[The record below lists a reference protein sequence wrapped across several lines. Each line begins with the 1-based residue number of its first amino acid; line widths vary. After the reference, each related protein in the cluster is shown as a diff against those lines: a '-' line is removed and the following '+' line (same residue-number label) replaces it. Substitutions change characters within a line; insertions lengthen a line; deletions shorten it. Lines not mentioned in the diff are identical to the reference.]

1 MMLKYY
7 DLKRVNASFGEDLKA
22 AVSRVTQSGWYLKG
36 REVEQFESEFAAY
49 TGVNYCVG
57 VANGLDALSA
67 VLTAWKLMYGWND
80 GDEVILPDNT
90 FIATALAVSRT
101 GLKPVLC
108 EPHMDVPTIDETQIE
123 RLITPL
129 TRAIIPVHLYGLMC
143 NMDAI
148 NKMARKHKLK
158 VLEDACQAH
167 GAIYNSST
175 SLQLSTLFGKRAGN
189 NADAAAF
196 SFYPAKNLGC
206 MGDGGAVT
214 TNNRELATLVRS
226 ITNYGQTEK
235 YVHDYMGFNS
245 RLDELQ
251 AAILSV
257 KLQRLDKDNTRRME
271 LAHYYST
278 HICHP
283 AVELLPDITDNSHVY
298 HVYAI
303 KCKNR
308 NYLRQLLY
316 ENGIETL
323 IHYPIPIHRQKS
335 YVDYASLHLPISD
348 HWADDELSLPL
359 SPQMTDE
366 EARMVVDCI
375 NQNIF

>member
-1 MMLKYY
+1 MIKYY
-7 DLKRVNASFGEDLKA
+7 DLKRVNASFGEDLRTA
-22 AVSRVTQSGWYLKG
+22 MSRVATSGWYLKG
-36 REVEQFESEFAAY
+36 REVEQFEKEFAAY
-49 TGVNYCVG
+49 IGVTYCIGVG
-57 VANGLDALSA
+57 NGLDALTA
-67 VLTAWKLMYGWND
+67 VLTAWKMMYGWND
-80 GDEVILPDNT
+80 GDEVIVPDNT
-90 FIATALAVSRT
+90 FIATALAVSKA

-108 EPHMDVPTIDETQIE
+108 EPHLELPTIDETQVE

-129 TRAIIPVHLYGLMC
+129 TRVIIPVHLYGLMC
-143 NMDAI
+143 NMDVI
-148 NKMARKHKLK
+148 NKIARKHKLM

-167 GAIYNSST
+167 GAIYNSNT
-175 SLQLSTLFGKRAGN
+175 GLQLSTLFGKRAGN
-189 NADAAAF
+189 NGDAAAF

-214 TNNRELATLVRS
+214 TNDKELATLVRS
-226 ITNYGQTEK
+226 LTNYGQTEK

-251 AAILSV
+251 AAVLSV
-257 KLQRLDKDNTRRME
+257 KLQRLDKDNTRRIE

-308 NYLRQLLY
+308 NYLRQLLR

-323 IHYPIPIHRQKS
+323 IHYPIPIHRQQS
-335 YVDYASLHLPISD
+335 YADYVTQHLPISD

-366 EARMVVDCI
+366 EIQKVVDCI

>member
-1 MMLKYY
+1 
-7 DLKRVNASFGEDLKA
+7 
-22 AVSRVTQSGWYLKG
+22 
-36 REVEQFESEFAAY
+36 
-49 TGVNYCVG
+49 
-57 VANGLDALSA
+57 
-67 VLTAWKLMYGWND
+67 
-80 GDEVILPDNT
+80 
-90 FIATALAVSRT
+90 
-101 GLKPVLC
+101 
-108 EPHMDVPTIDETQIE
+108 
-123 RLITPL
+123 
-129 TRAIIPVHLYGLMC
+129 
-143 NMDAI
+143 
-148 NKMARKHKLK
+148 
-158 VLEDACQAH
+158 
-167 GAIYNSST
+167 
-175 SLQLSTLFGKRAGN
+175 
-189 NADAAAF
+189 
-196 SFYPAKNLGC
+196 

-214 TNNRELATLVRS
+214 TNDKELATLVRS

-235 YVHDYMGFNS
+235 YRHDYLGFNS

-251 AAILSV
+251 AAVLSV
-257 KLQRLDKDNTRRME
+257 KLQRLDKDNTRRIE

-308 NYLRQLLY
+308 NYLRQLLL

-323 IHYPIPIHRQKS
+323 IHYPIPIHRQQS
-335 YVDYASLHLPISD
+335 YADYASLHLPIAD

-366 EARMVVDCI
+366 EIRKVVDCI

>member
-1 MMLKYY
+1 MIKYY
-7 DLKRVNASFGEDLKA
+7 DLKRVNASFGEDLRTA
-22 AVSRVTQSGWYLKG
+22 MSRVATSGWYLKG
-36 REVEQFESEFAAY
+36 REVEQFEKEFAAY
-49 TGVNYCVG
+49 IGVTYCIGVG
-57 VANGLDALSA
+57 NGLDALTA
-67 VLTAWKLMYGWND
+67 VLTAWKMMYGWND
-80 GDEVILPDNT
+80 GDEVIVPDNT
-90 FIATALAVSRT
+90 FIATALAVSKA

-108 EPHMDVPTIDETQIE
+108 EPHLEIPTIDETQVE

-129 TRAIIPVHLYGLMC
+129 TRVIIPVHLYGLMC
-143 NMDAI
+143 NMDVI
-148 NKMARKHKLK
+148 NKIARKHKLM

-167 GAIYNSST
+167 GAIYNSNT
-175 SLQLSTLFGKRAGN
+175 GLQLSTLFGKRAGN
-189 NADAAAF
+189 NGDAAAF

-214 TNNRELATLVRS
+214 TNDKELATLVRS
-226 ITNYGQTEK
+226 LTNYGQTEK

-251 AAILSV
+251 AAVLSV
-257 KLQRLDKDNTRRME
+257 KLQRLDKDNTRRIE

-308 NYLRQLLY
+308 NYLRQLLR

-323 IHYPIPIHRQKS
+323 IHYPIPIHRQQS
-335 YVDYASLHLPISD
+335 YADYAIQHLPISD

-366 EARMVVDCI
+366 EIRKVVDCI

>member
-1 MMLKYY
+1 MIKYY
-7 DLKRVNASFGEDLKA
+7 DLKRVNASFGEDLRTA
-22 AVSRVTQSGWYLKG
+22 MSRVATSGWYLKG
-36 REVEQFESEFAAY
+36 REVEQFEKEFAAY
-49 TGVNYCVG
+49 IGVTYCVG
-57 VANGLDALSA
+57 VGNGLDALTA
-67 VLTAWKLMYGWND
+67 VLTAWKMMYGWND
-80 GDEVILPDNT
+80 GDEVIVPDNT
-90 FIATALAVSRT
+90 FIATALAVSKA

-108 EPHMDVPTIDETQIE
+108 EPHLEIPTIDETQVE

-129 TRAIIPVHLYGLMC
+129 TRVIIPVHLYGLMC
-143 NMDAI
+143 NMDVI
-148 NKMARKHKLK
+148 NKIARKHKLK
-158 VLEDACQAH
+158 VLEDSCQAH
-167 GAIYNSST
+167 GAIYNSNAG
-175 SLQLSTLFGKRAGN
+175 LQLSTLFGKRAGN
-189 NADAAAF
+189 NGDAAAF

-214 TNNRELATLVRS
+214 TDDKELATLVRS
-226 ITNYGQTEK
+226 LTNYGQTEK

-251 AAILSV
+251 AAVLSV
-257 KLQRLDKDNTRRME
+257 KLQRLDKDNTRRIE

-308 NYLRQLLY
+308 NYLRQLLR

-323 IHYPIPIHRQKS
+323 IHYPIPIHRQQS
-335 YVDYASLHLPISD
+335 YADYSSLHLPISD

-366 EARMVVDCI
+366 EIQKVVDCI

>member
-1 MMLKYY
+1 MIKYY
-7 DLKRVNASFGEDLKA
+7 DLKRVNASFGEDLRTA
-22 AVSRVTQSGWYLKG
+22 MSRVATSGWYLKG
-36 REVEQFESEFAAY
+36 REVEQFEKEFAAY
-49 TGVNYCVG
+49 IGVTYCVG
-57 VANGLDALSA
+57 VGNGLDALTA
-67 VLTAWKLMYGWND
+67 VLTAWKMMYRWND
-80 GDEVILPDNT
+80 GDEVIVPDNT
-90 FIATALAVSRT
+90 FIATALAVSKA

-108 EPHMDVPTIDETQIE
+108 EPHLEIPTIDETQVE

-129 TRAIIPVHLYGLMC
+129 TRVIIPVHLYGLMC
-143 NMDAI
+143 NMDVI
-148 NKMARKHKLK
+148 NKIARKHKLK

-167 GAIYNSST
+167 GAIYNSNAG
-175 SLQLSTLFGKRAGN
+175 LQLSTLFGKRAGN
-189 NADAAAF
+189 NGDAAAF

-214 TNNRELATLVRS
+214 TDDKELATLVRS
-226 ITNYGQTEK
+226 LTNYGQTEK

-251 AAILSV
+251 AAVLSV
-257 KLQRLDKDNTRRME
+257 KLQRLDKDNTRRIE

-308 NYLRQLLY
+308 NYLRQLLR

-323 IHYPIPIHRQKS
+323 IHYPIPIHRQQS
-335 YVDYASLHLPISD
+335 YADYSSLHLPISD
-348 HWADDELSLPL
+348 HWADAELSLPL

-366 EARMVVDCI
+366 EIQKVVDCI

>member
-1 MMLKYY
+1 MVSYY
-7 DLKRVNASFGEDLKA
+7 DLKRVNASYGDDLRN

-36 REVEQFESEFAAY
+36 REVELFEKEFAAY
-49 TGVNYCVG
+49 TGVTYCIGVG
-57 VANGLDALSA
+57 NGLDALTA
-67 VLTAWKLMYGWND
+67 VLTAWKLMYGWKD

-108 EPHMDVPTIDETQIE
+108 EPHLEVPTMDETQLE

-148 NKMARKHKLK
+148 NKIAHKHKLK

-167 GAIYNSST
+167 GAIYNSNSG
-175 SLQLSTLFGKRAGN
+175 LQLSTLFGKRAGN
-189 NADAAAF
+189 NGDAAAF

-206 MGDGGAVT
+206 LGDGGAVT
-214 TNNRELATLVRS
+214 TNNKELATLVRS

-251 AAILSV
+251 AAVLSV
-257 KLQRLDKDNTRRME
+257 KLQRLDRDNTRRIE
-271 LAHYYST
+271 IAHYYST

-283 AVELLPDITDNSHVY
+283 AVELLPDTTDNSHVY

-308 NYLRQLLY
+308 NYLRQLLQ

-323 IHYPIPIHRQKS
+323 IHYPIPIHKQQS
-335 YVDYASLHLPISD
+335 YSAYAHLRLPISD

-366 EARMVVDCI
+366 EIQKVVDCI

>member
-1 MMLKYY
+1 MIKYY
-7 DLKRVNASFGEDLKA
+7 DLKRVNASFGEDLRNS
-22 AVSRVTQSGWYLKG
+22 VSRVTQSGWYLKG
-36 REVEQFESEFAAY
+36 REVEQFEREFADY
-49 TGVNYCVG
+49 TGVTYCVG
-57 VANGLDALSA
+57 VGNGLDALSA

-80 GDEVILPDNT
+80 GDEVIVPDNT

-108 EPHMDVPTIDETQIE
+108 EPHMQVPTIDETQIE
-123 RLITPL
+123 HLITPL

-148 NKMARKHKLK
+148 NKIARKHKLK

-167 GAIYNSST
+167 GAIYNST
-175 SLQLSTLFGKRAGN
+175 TGLQLSTLFGKRAGN
-189 NADAAAF
+189 NGDAAAF

-214 TNNRELATLVRS
+214 TNNKELATLVRS
-226 ITNYGQTEK
+226 LTNYGQTEK

-251 AAILSV
+251 AAVLSV
-257 KLQRLDKDNTRRME
+257 KLQRLDHDNMRRLE

-335 YVDYASLHLPISD
+335 YADYASLHLPISD

-366 EARMVVDCI
+366 EIRKVVDCI

>member
-1 MMLKYY
+1 MINYY
-7 DLKRVNASFGEDLKA
+7 NLRRVNASFGDELID
-22 AVSRVTQSGWYLKG
+22 AVWRVTTSGWYLKG
-36 REVEQFESEFAAY
+36 QEVKRFEEEFADY
-49 TGVNYCVG
+49 IGVRYCVG
-57 VANGLDALSA
+57 VGNGLDALTA
-67 VLTAWKLMYGWND
+67 VLLAWKQMCGWND

-90 FIATALAVSRT
+90 FIATALAVSKS

-108 EPHMDVPTIDETQIE
+108 EPHQEIPTIDETQIE

-143 NMDAI
+143 NTDVI
-148 NKMARKHKLK
+148 NKIARKHKLK

-167 GAIYNSST
+167 GAVYNSSDK
-175 SLQLSTLFGKRAGN
+175 LQLATLFGKRAGN
-189 NADAAAF
+189 NSDAAAF

-206 MGDGGAVT
+206 LGDGGAVV
-214 TNNRELATLVRS
+214 TNNQELADLVRA

-245 RLDELQ
+245 RLDEVQ
-251 AAILSV
+251 AAVLRV
-257 KLQRLDKDNTRRME
+257 KLARLDHDNTRRIE

-283 AVELLPDITDNSHVY
+283 AVELLSDKTDGSHVY

-308 NYLRQLLY
+308 NYLRQLLQ
-316 ENGIETL
+316 ENAIETL

-335 YVDYASLHLPISD
+335 YAAYADLRLPVSD
-348 HWADDELSLPL
+348 RWADEELSLPL
-359 SPQMTDE
+359 SPLMSE
-366 EARMVVDCI
+366 EDIQTVVDCI